1 MKAGR
6 QPRSD
11 SVTAMISAMENASL
25 PQLRPPKQC
34 KLRKGDRPFW
44 NSIVRARARAEWSE
58 VDLVVAAQLARCQ
71 ADIER
76 EQSALDI
83 ESTVIENAR
92 GTSVMNP
99 RVSVLEQLARREMA
113 LLRTLRMAGAVAGS
127 AKDAS
132 RARSV
137 EADARRARESLEEE
151 DPDELLAR

>member
-1 MKAGR
+1 
-6 QPRSD
+6 
-11 SVTAMISAMENASL
+11 MISAMESAAL

-76 EQSALDI
+76 EQLALDA

-113 LLRTLRMAGAVAGS
+113 LLRTLRMAGSVAGS

-132 RARSV
+132 RARAV
-137 EADARRARESLEEE
+137 EADARRARESLDEE